1 MSVTPQSNENNNT
14 KGVRSAGLWLGLLV
28 AIVALLT
35 IVRDYSTPQNLF
47 WDENY
52 HVAAAQKYL
61 NRIFF
66 MEPHPPLG
74 KLLIA
79 LGEYVVDANPNDAQL
94 VTTDHAKTVPKD
106 FSFAGYRLFP
116 VIISAA
122 ACVVFYIL
130 LLQLTKS
137 PLTSCFFALCVAL
150 DNALVIHFRGAMLD
164 GIQIFFVLA
173 FMAAIAAIYRATSD
187 GLRSSKIRATLPY
200 IAGAAFGLAMATKIT
215 SLIALLFLII
225 LIQEIFK
232 APKRM
237 ALMGLKIF
245 GAGLVVYLLV
255 WKVHIQLGRSIKSE
269 LPDNG
274 YYKASQETKE
284 ILIQDRQGDIN
295 SFWPILRDNFRFF
308 PHYERGVPKPNMC
321 NQNETG
327 SSPFLWPLGA
337 RTINYRWDRKDG
349 LTRYSYLVPNP
360 VVWLVALISLVVA
373 GSFWI
378 ASVLGGLQTPK
389 NWRLLAGAFLLIW
402 ASYMAAMLSLDRVMY
417 LYHYFIP
424 LLCALALGAL
434 SLPMLQ
440 VRLTK
445 RLSKVSFPGAVKAL
459 VAILFVFIGFR
470 IYAPFTYGYPIS
482 NERLNQLALLDLWDL
497 RCPDCDLKNHIA
509 RPTCN
514 PKEKKFPQVKID
526 SVSATD
532 GFQEWG
538 DPIQG
543 LSVDKQDV
551 TVRGISYK
559 TVIGTHATSTLRFQ
573 LSKRYNKI
581 SGKAAL
587 PDYLKGKSG
596 KEASVEFEI
605 WLDGTQIWGSRKLTL
620 DDQEQDFEVPV
631 VGGGVLELR
640 TQDGGDGINND
651 HAVWVDLHLR

>member
-1 MSVTPQSNENNNT
+1 MSSTPQNNEE
-14 KGVRSAGLWLGLLV
+14 KRSTRRLSTGFWLGLFV
-28 AIVALLT
+28 TTAALLT

-61 NRIFF
+61 NNIFF

-94 VTTDHAKTVPKD
+94 VNTDHAKSVPKD

-116 VIISAA
+116 VLFSAG
-122 ACVVFYIL
+122 ACLAFYLL

-137 PLTSCFFALCVAL
+137 PLISCFFALCVAL

-164 GIQIFFVLA
+164 GIQIFFILA
-173 FMAAIAAIYRATSD
+173 FMGAIAAIYRASRED
-187 GLRSSKIRATLPY
+187 LEDSKIRSSLPY
-200 IAGAAFGLAMATKIT
+200 IAGIAFGLAMATKIT
-215 SLIALLFLII
+215 SLIALLFIVI
-225 LIQEIFK
+225 LAQDIFK
-232 APKRM
+232 APRKM
-237 ALMGLKIF
+237 ALMGLKVF
-245 GAGLVVYLLV
+245 CAGLLVYLIV
-255 WKVHIQLGRSIKSE
+255 WKAHIQLGRSIQPE

-284 ILIQDRQGDIN
+284 ILVQDRQGDIN
-295 SFWPILRDNFRFF
+295 SFWPILRDHFKFF

-349 LTRYSYLVPNP
+349 LTRYAYLVPNP
-360 VVWLVALISLVVA
+360 VVWLVALISLIVA
-373 GSFWI
+373 AAFWI
-378 ASVLGGLQTPK
+378 SAILGGLRTPPG
-389 NWRLLAGAFLLIW
+389 WRILVGSLLLIW
-402 ASYMAAMLSLDRVMY
+402 TTYMGLMLSLDRVMY

-434 SLPMLQ
+434 SLPIIN
-440 VRLTK
+440 VSAIGW
-445 RLSKVSFPGAVKAL
+445 LSKISLSAHAKTVIATML
-459 VAILFVFIGFR
+459 VFIGFR

-482 NERLNQLALLDLWDL
+482 NEQLDQLAILDLWDL

-514 PKEKKFPQVKID
+514 PKEKKFPQVRID

-532 GFQEWG
+532 SFQEWG
-538 DPIQG
+538 EPIQG
-543 LSVDKQDV
+543 LSVEKQEV
-551 TVRGISYK
+551 TVRGVSYK
-559 TVIGTHATSTLRFQ
+559 TVIGTHAASTLRFQ
-573 LSKRYNKI
+573 LNKRYKALR
-581 SGKAAL
+581 GKAAL
-587 PDYLKGKSG
+587 PDYIKDKSG
-596 KEASVEFEI
+596 KGASVIFEL
-605 WLDGTQIWGSRKLTL
+605 WLDGTQIWSSRKLTA
-620 DDQEQDFEVPV
+620 DDQDQDFDVPV
-631 VGGGVLELR
+631 VDGSLLELR
-640 TQDGGDGINND
+640 TLDGGDGITND
-651 HAVWVDLHLR
+651 HAVWVELHLK